1 MSSQEAVKANSN
13 RDERI
18 SIRGGKFLT
27 FFLSGEEYGIPILN
41 VHEIIGLHP
50 ITRVPRVQ
58 EYLKGVINLR
68 GKIIPVIDLRLRFGL
83 DAAEPSPETCIIV
96 VHIRGVE
103 VGVIV
108 DKVSEV
114 VDILD
119 EEIEPAP
126 SFGADGGTDFI
137 LGIGKLRES
146 VKILLDIERVLP
158 SGEWMQN
165 EDFLSQMQAV
175 NTAG

>member
-1 MSSQEAVKANSN
+1 L
-13 RDERI
+13 
-18 SIRGGKFLT
+18 RGGKFLT
-27 FFLSGEEYGIPILN
+27 FFLAGEEYGIQILN
-41 VHEIIGLHP
+41 VHEIISLHP

-58 EYLKGVINLR
+58 DYLKGVINLR
-68 GKIIPVIDLRLRFGL
+68 GKIIPVIDLRLRFGM
-83 DAAEPSPETCIIV
+83 DAAEPTPETCIIV
-96 VHIRGVE
+96 VHIRGFE

-108 DKVSEV
+108 DRVSEV

-126 SFGADGGTDFI
+126 AFGADCNTDFI

-165 EDFLSQMQAV
+165 EDFLSQKQLVSAV
-175 NTAG
+175 S